1 MHLLCL
7 TFRFQLSS
15 EKTIP
20 SADFR
25 VNLESAMRVPKRS
38 QFSICA
44 HKETR
49 STVIRVN
56 NPYRSPVGIHGM
68 SLIPSV
74 LKLARLPRFT
84 RAYPRRFT
92 FYVARPTRSIPKF
105 REPEKTFL
113 CMDLL

>member
-1 MHLLCL
+1 
-7 TFRFQLSS
+7 
-15 EKTIP
+15 
-20 SADFR
+20 
-25 VNLESAMRVPKRS
+25 
-38 QFSICA
+38 
-44 HKETR
+44 
-49 STVIRVN
+49 
-56 NPYRSPVGIHGM
+56 M